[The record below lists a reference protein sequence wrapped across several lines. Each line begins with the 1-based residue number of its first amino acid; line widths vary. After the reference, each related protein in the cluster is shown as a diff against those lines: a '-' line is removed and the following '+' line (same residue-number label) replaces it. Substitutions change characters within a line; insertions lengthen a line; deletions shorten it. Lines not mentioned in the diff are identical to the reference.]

1 MSRGQNLTYYLK
13 NLITFNLR
21 INVCK
26 KLMHLFSIMN
36 FIAPMMRSS
45 SITIQLMNSY
55 QLELNDLVGLMYCS

>member
-1 MSRGQNLTYYLK
+1 
-13 NLITFNLR
+13 
-21 INVCK
+21 
-26 KLMHLFSIMN
+26 MHLVSIMN